1 MIKTNRRW
9 GGIDRVYEV
18 TASTTIKRG
27 EFVAITS
34 GKLVN
39 CASGTPFGVA
49 MADGTGWDF
58 IPVALNIP
66 WVEWE
71 ADVKAAD
78 LATIIPWV
86 ALLVNDKNSLKK
98 AGSWDTAIFV
108 CTEKVNDKVYG
119 YFTANLA

>member
-18 TASTTIKRG
+18 TAATTIKRG
-27 EFVAITS
+27 EFVGITS

-71 ADVKAAD
+71 VDVKTAD
-78 LATIIPWV
+78 QATTVVWSGMI
-86 ALLVNDKNSLKK
+86 VNDKNSVKLKWE
-98 AGSWDTAIFV
+98 ADPIFKI
-108 CTEKVNDKVYG
+108 TEVVNGKYYG
-119 YFTANLA
+119 YFLAY